1 MSTSLRLQSA
11 RPSWASARSRIQ
23 SPVARYGAYCALV
36 ALAFLFGG
44 GARGDI
50 QSLVWLRPAAILLG
64 GFALIA
70 TPTPAGPLGTPFRL
84 LIAFS
89 IVIIA
94 QLIPLPHGVWTGL
107 PGRDFVA
114 ANDRLIGLG
123 DLWRPITLSPNRT
136 INSLFALSLPF
147 AAFLL
152 VRAQGPM
159 WPKRLL
165 LPILGFGALS
175 AVLGLLQIL
184 GPSGSPL
191 YFYRITNADAAVGL
205 FSNRNHHA
213 IFLASLLPLIA
224 YVALTTQARASGRLV
239 VLAACLGGAIF
250 SVPLILAT
258 GSRAGALLAILALV
272 STGILWAARA
282 VLADRAKGRGL
293 GRRKRA
299 LVVGGAVALIGA
311 LGLAYVASRSL
322 AFERLFTEQ
331 LDSELRVRLFP
342 QLWRMVWDYFP
353 VGTGYGTFELAYK
366 VSEPMEFL
374 DLQYLNQA
382 HNDLLQFLIEGG
394 VAGAA
399 LLLVFGLWFV
409 LRGWRAGARFISQ
422 SKARGS
428 IGVAPFAWI
437 SLAILLLGSLG
448 DYPLRTPSIMLYAAV
463 LCTLLA
469 RAVPPSAAT
478 RDVGRDSSRR
488 GDSSVA

>member
-1 MSTSLRLQSA
+1 M
-11 RPSWASARSRIQ
+11 
-23 SPVARYGAYCALV
+23 
-36 ALAFLFGG
+36 
-44 GARGDI
+44 
-50 QSLVWLRPAAILLG
+50 
-64 GFALIA
+64 
-70 TPTPAGPLGTPFRL
+70 
-84 LIAFS
+84 
-89 IVIIA
+89 
-94 QLIPLPHGVWTGL
+94 
-107 PGRDFVA
+107 
-114 ANDRLIGLG
+114 
-123 DLWRPITLSPNRT
+123 
-136 INSLFALSLPF
+136 
-147 AAFLL
+147 
-152 VRAQGPM
+152 
-159 WPKRLL
+159 
-165 LPILGFGALS
+165 
-175 AVLGLLQIL
+175 
-184 GPSGSPL
+184 
-191 YFYRITNADAAVGL
+191 
-205 FSNRNHHA
+205 
-213 IFLASLLPLIA
+213 
-224 YVALTTQARASGRLV
+224 
-239 VLAACLGGAIF
+239 
-250 SVPLILAT
+250 
-258 GSRAGALLAILALV
+258 
-272 STGILWAARA
+272 
-282 VLADRAKGRGL
+282 
-293 GRRKRA
+293 
-299 LVVGGAVALIGA
+299 ALIGA

-394 VAGAA
+394 VAGA